1 ELSSPTLILDLMV
14 ACWSEHPN
22 DRPSAD
28 DIHRLSSSIEF
39 CHLMDAIEIGNR
51 EDFSDS

>member
-1 ELSSPTLILDLMV
+1 MV

-28 DIHRLSSSIEF
+28 DIHRLSSSLEF
-39 CHLMDAIEIGNR
+39 R
-51 EDFSDS
+51 